1 LAASARKKTDL
12 ATSFRLCTTEGLV
25 AMPLVIMSLPVNV
38 VLSALFTKGL
48 NLPNQTIGVIS
59 ALPFICNIL
68 QVVVSPLL
76 SRWFPAKAI
85 TIFCSVLH
93 LVSWAIFAVL
103 LDYLPRDNPA
113 LAGLWIGVWFFIS
126 SFCATLTGVSWNAW
140 IQEWVPARL
149 RGKYFGSRNRLLQF
163 STLSF
168 LLLSG
173 WILATWEYSRL
184 AFQLVI
190 AFAIALRALSIL
202 WQGRMPTE
210 ASDQPPE
217 RTATLSAQLITLRR
231 ASSFLWFIAFGAT
244 WAFAA
249 NLFGPFYHVFM
260 FRELGFSAFDVS
272 VLSVCGAVGA
282 ALSMPAWGQMLDR
295 YGNKSVMTVSL
306 LLWQLGN
313 IAWCFATPANREG
326 LYLIWFLGGLTN
338 AGFFLGQFT
347 LLLKIIPLP
356 ARNLAIG
363 VNLAI
368 TSVFAAIAPMLGGII
383 LDWAQ
388 SRWTS
393 SGLAIYHVCFIVQP
407 VLAVSAAWILLK
419 IKEPAAASLT
429 HVVGAMRSVRTLAAL
444 SGVSFLTSYIFYRSP
459 RSPRNSSR

>member
-1 LAASARKKTDL
+1 
-12 ATSFRLCTTEGLV
+12 
-25 AMPLVIMSLPVNV
+25 MPIVIMSLPVNV
-38 VLSALFTKGL
+38 VLSSLFTKGL
-48 NLPNQTIGVIS
+48 NLPNQTIGFIS
-59 ALPFICNIL
+59 AIPFVCNIL
-68 QVVVSPLL
+68 QVVLSPLL
-76 SRWFPAKAI
+76 SRWFQAKAI
-85 TIFCSVLH
+85 TIFCSILH
-93 LVSWAIFAVL
+93 LLSWAVFAVL
-103 LDYLPRDNPA
+103 LDYLPRDDTA
-113 LAGLWIGVWFFIS
+113 LAGLWIGIWFLVS

-140 IQEWVPARL
+140 VQEWVPARL

-173 WILATWEYSRL
+173 WILATWEYSRF

-202 WQGRMPTE
+202 WQRRMPTE
-210 ASDQPPE
+210 ASERPPE
-217 RTATLSAQLITLRR
+217 RSATLSAQLITLRR
-231 ASSFLWFIAFGAT
+231 ASSFLWFIAFGAA

-260 FRELGFSAFDVS
+260 FRELGFSAFNVS

-282 ALSMPAWGQMLDR
+282 ALSMPAWGQLLDR

-306 LLWQLGN
+306 LLWQAGN
-313 IAWCFATPANREG
+313 IAWCFSNPQNRDW
-326 LYLIWFLGGLTN
+326 LYPVWFFGGLTN

-368 TSVFAAIAPMLGGII
+368 TSVFAAVAPMLGGLI

-388 SRWTS
+388 ARWS
-393 SGLAIYHVCFIVQP
+393 DSGLTIYHVCFIAQP
-407 VLAVSAAWILLK
+407 VLAISAAWILLK

-459 RSPRNSSR
+459 RVARNTSRRPSS